1 MRALLAN
8 MDSMELTHRRVV
20 VNVYHMGDDEQSL
33 EVLQEEVEKDQL
45 PKKRLIKALVV
56 LRDKRSWKGHAYKVI
71 DRFERYIKNRN
82 LMHLKCSNLEK

>member
-1 MRALLAN
+1 MLRALLAN

-20 VNVYHMGDDEQSL
+20 VNVYHMGDDVQSL

-56 LRDKRSWKGHAYKVI
+56 LRGRRS
-71 DRFERYIKNRN
+71 
-82 LMHLKCSNLEK
+82 